1 MNVDDDTHV
10 LAQPVKE
17 EDATLEE
24 IEGDNS
30 EHTLFDKT
38 FEKFDEYSQKV
49 NKLIKINEVFKLG

>member
-17 EDATLEE
+17 DDATLEE